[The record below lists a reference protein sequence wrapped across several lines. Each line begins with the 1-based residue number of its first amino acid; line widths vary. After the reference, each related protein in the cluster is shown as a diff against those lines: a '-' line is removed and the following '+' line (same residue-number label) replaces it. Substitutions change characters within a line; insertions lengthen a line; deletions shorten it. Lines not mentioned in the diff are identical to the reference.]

1 MKKLQKNQLKRQKL
15 KKNNKS
21 FKTFNPIQDVL
32 EWDFFIFTKTILMN
46 TRAAQLQAFDRLLTI
61 MDDLREKCPWDQKQT
76 MQSLRHL
83 TIEETYELGDAILDN
98 DLHEVKKELGDLLLH
113 IVFYAK
119 IGSETSDF
127 DIADVCHEISEKL
140 IHRHPHIYSDTIVKD
155 EEEVKQNWEK
165 LKLKEGKKSVL
176 EGVPKSLPALVKAS
190 RIQDKVKGVGFD
202 WEETHQVW
210 DKVQEELEELQ
221 VEVQTGDQDKIEA
234 EFGDVLFSM
243 INYARFL
250 NVNPEDALERTN
262 KKFIKRFQ
270 YLESKASE
278 LGKPLMDMTLAEMDI
293 FWEEAKRLPNK

>member
-1 MKKLQKNQLKRQKL
+1 MFSWQDFLLLQDSVTIKTSKKMSKELQLK
-15 KKNNKS
+15 
-21 FKTFNPIQDVL
+21 
-32 EWDFFIFTKTILMN
+32 
-46 TRAAQLQAFDRLLTI
+46 AFERLLII
-61 MDDLREKCPWDQKQT
+61 MDELREQCPWDKKQT
-76 MQSLRHL
+76 LQTLRHL

-98 DLHEVKKELGDLLLH
+98 DLNEVKKELGDLLLH

-119 IGSETSDF
+119 IGSETNDF
-127 DIADVCHEISEKL
+127 DIADVCNEICDKL
-140 IHRHPHIYSDTIVKD
+140 IHRHPHIYSDTVVKD

-176 EGVPKSLPALVKAS
+176 EGVPRSLPALVKAS

-202 WEETHQVW
+202 WEEPHQVW
-210 DKVQEELEELQ
+210 DKVQEELQELQ
-221 VEVQTGDQDKIEA
+221 VEVKSGNQDKIEA

-270 YLESKASE
+270 YLESKAEE
-278 LGKPLMDMTLAEMDI
+278 LGKPLMEMTLAEMDV
-293 FWEEAKRLPNK
+293 FWNEAKKL